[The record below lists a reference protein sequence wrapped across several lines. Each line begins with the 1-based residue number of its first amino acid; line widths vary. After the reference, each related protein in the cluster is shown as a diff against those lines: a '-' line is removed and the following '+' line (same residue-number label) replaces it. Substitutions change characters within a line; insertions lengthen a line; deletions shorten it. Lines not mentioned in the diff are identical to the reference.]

1 VAGSAQADAARS
13 RIRRL
18 VAVGALVLAGAG
30 LVAAALALALRTD
43 GGPQPPGPAVAPS
56 ASPSV
61 SPSASPVSDVEAVVG
76 RLASARAAAFSS
88 ASEDALGAV
97 DAPGSAALEQDRA
110 FVRRLRAAGVRL
122 EGLRFTVGDVGLVA
136 ATGDGVT
143 VEARVAASAYRQ
155 VRPDGTVA
163 RTVAAQEP
171 RRVQLTLVRVGDAW
185 RVSAVV

>member
-1 VAGSAQADAARS
+1 M
-13 RIRRL
+13 
-18 VAVGALVLAGAG
+18 LAGAG
-30 LVAAALALALRTD
+30 CVAAALAVALHTD
-43 GGPQPPGPAVAPS
+43 GGPQASGPALAPS

-61 SPSASPVSDVEAVVG
+61 SPSVSQVSDVAAVVG
-76 RLASARAAAFSS
+76 RLAAARATAFAS
-88 ASEDALGAV
+88 ASEGALGSV

-122 EGLRFTVGDVGLVA
+122 EGLRFTVGDVRLVA

-163 RTVAAQEP
+163 RTVAAQEL